1 MEDAEL
7 LREYVERGDQNAFG
21 ELVRRH
27 IDLVYSAALRRM
39 AGDRHRAE
47 EVTQMVF
54 TDLARKAKQLRNHPM
69 LAAWLHQ
76 STRWAAAGLR
86 RAEVRR
92 RKNET
97 AAAEQMSPSPDAP
110 CDWEQLRPILDEAL
124 DSLNEPDRKAVLLRF
139 FSGQAYLEIGSQL
152 GVNENT
158 ARMRVERALEKLQ
171 GLLAR
176 RGVTSTA
183 AALSVVLT
191 QNAVTAAP
199 AGLAT
204 STTAACMTSVV
215 AGAGVGVIAPHYL
228 MANIQLG
235 LAGMLA
241 LGLAIGVVVQQHS
254 NAAIEQRVLS
264 IRNERTTRATEL
276 TGLREQLSQ
285 QEVRIHALDQQIATA
300 RELADP
306 PLNPAQRER
315 QRLDMIVR
323 KGELDERYA
332 ALFVDLKLGPGE
344 LDQLKALLVDR
355 NQAIYD
361 AVAIAKE
368 QGLPFLS
375 TAEAAALKKPAVA
388 DIDVRIR
395 NLLGAPKADS
405 FFEYEELEPF
415 RQILFDVLIRA
426 NLPDDLRYQ
435 QASAKWAK
443 LLHASAP
450 EHLDNLIQANG
461 WYVPWPAK
469 FVAEASRLDES
480 FGKYLAQN
488 EKESQARQRMFEI
501 ARDAALAGKIKL
513 HPNSAPDYPVSRKE
527 GPTKSVLSP

>member
-1 MEDAEL
+1 MEDADL

-54 TDLARKAKQLRNHPM
+54 TDLARKAKQLRNHPV

-92 RKNET
+92 RINEA
-97 AAAEQMSPSPDAP
+97 AAAEHLSPSADGS
-110 CDWEQLRPILDEAL
+110 CDWDQLRPILDEAL
-124 DSLNEPDRKAVLLRF
+124 DSLNETDRKAVLLRF
-139 FSGQAYLEIGSQL
+139 FSGRAYLEIGSQL

-183 AALSVVLT
+183 TALGVVLT

-199 AGLAT
+199 AGLAS

-215 AGAGVGVIAPHYL
+215 AGAGIGAIAPHFL

-254 NAAIEQRVLS
+254 NAAIEQRLVS
-264 IRNERTTRATEL
+264 IRNERTSRETEL
-276 TGLREQLSQ
+276 AGLREQLSQ

-300 RELADP
+300 KELADP

-323 KGELDERYA
+323 KGELDIKYA
-332 ALFVDLKLGPGE
+332 PLFVELKLGPGE
-344 LDQLKALLVDR
+344 LDQLKALIVER
-355 NQAIYD
+355 NQAIFD
-361 AVAIAKE
+361 AIAMAKE
-368 QGLPFLS
+368 DGVTFLS
-375 TAEAAALKKPAVA
+375 PTEADALKKPALA
-388 DIDVRIR
+388 DIDARIR
-395 NLLGAPKADS
+395 GLLGTPKAES

-415 RQILFDVLIRA
+415 RQMLFAVMLNGRSTNDPRFHE
-426 NLPDDLRYQ
+426 DL
-435 QASAKWAK
+435 AKWAK
-443 LLHASAP
+443 VLRASNP
-450 EHLDNLIQANG
+450 EYLDEMVRANG
-461 WYVPWPAK
+461 WPVPWPYK
-469 FVAEASRLDES
+469 FVAEASRLDDR
-480 FGKYLAQN
+480 FGKWLEQDG
-488 EKESQARQRMFEI
+488 KESLARQRMYEI
-501 ARDAALAGKIKL
+501 GRDAALEGKLKL
-513 HPNSAPDYPVSRKE
+513 DAKSALDYPATAKG
-527 GPTKSVLSP
+527 GPAK